1 MTEVSKSSFEDIK
14 TKTDSF
20 RKYLK
25 NLNIEIKPNAQIDI
39 ILNSI
44 NRVIELCH
52 SEEIPNGE
60 ITELKDAANGWVISD
75 LFIQIQG
82 TKFERLFIP
91 KWRLLSSGNPR
102 LLQRSGSSNER
113 DLLHEVYCAATFA
126 NFCESIE
133 FNEPDLTLNFLN
145 YKWGIACKN
154 PTGSTKS
161 ITKAIRKGINQIE
174 NARVDFGIVAI
185 DLTNI
190 INHSEILIDRRNADE
205 YTYKSFRSKEF
216 AIESLS
222 RIFLEKA
229 IEIESS
235 VNRHLKEFP
244 KQIVKSKAILYMI
257 HSLCIVQK
265 TLCAAGLCKQQSLS
279 PIIFEAADRLCESFN
294 NYWQD
299 FSGQS
304 KKNIHLF

>member
-1 MTEVSKSSFEDIK
+1 MAEVSKSSFEDIK

-25 NLNIEIKPNAQIDI
+25 NLNVETQPNSPINI

-44 NRVIELCH
+44 NTVIELYH
-52 SEEIPNGE
+52 SGEIPNGE
-60 ITELKDAANGWVISD
+60 INELKDAANGWVISD
-75 LFIQIQG
+75 LFLQIQG
-82 TKFERLFIP
+82 TKLESLFIS
-91 KWRLLSSGNPR
+91 KWPLLSSGNPR

-126 NFCESIE
+126 NFCDSIE
-133 FNEPDLTLNFLN
+133 FDEPDLTLIFLN

-154 PTGSTKS
+154 PTGSTSS
-161 ITKAIRKGINQIE
+161 IRKAIRKGINQIE

-190 INHSEILIDRRNADE
+190 INHSEILIDRRNTGE
-205 YTYKSFRSKEF
+205 YTYKSFRSKEI
-216 AIESLS
+216 AIKSLS
-222 RIFLEKA
+222 RVFLEKVK
-229 IEIESS
+229 EIEGS
-235 VNRHLKEFP
+235 VKRSLKEFP
-244 KQIVKSKAILYMI
+244 KIIVKSKAILYMI

-265 TLCAAGLCKQQSLS
+265 TLCTAGLCKQQNLS
-279 PIIFEAADRLCESFN
+279 PIIIEPADRLCKSFN

-304 KKNIHLF
+304 KKNVHIF